1 MAKTTASEI
10 PIFSNRYMGELGEII
25 AGRIVDD
32 ADRGRFQNNKRNL
45 KYKSAEYKKAKKR
58 GMTSLRTGKKY
69 KSLGSTSTDTQTNFV
84 NMRLTGDTLK
94 RIGAVATRK
103 GFTITFDNGEIVTGN
118 AKRGYDLYGL
128 SNANMSFLATN
139 LEDEIERKIRRYES
153 DDIDINLGKK

>member
-10 PIFSNRYMGELGEII
+10 PIFSNQYMEELGQIM
-25 AGRIVDD
+25 AGRIVQD
-32 ADRGRFQNNKRNL
+32 AGDGKFQNNRKNL
-45 KYKSAEYKKAKKR
+45 KYKSVEYKTRKKAGTAVKN
-58 GMTSLRTGKKY
+58 TSADTH
-69 KSLGSTSTDTQTNFV
+69 TSFV

-94 RIGAVATRK
+94 RIGAVATNK

-139 LEDEIERKIRRYES
+139 LENEIERKIRKYEA
-153 DDIDINLGKK
+153 DDIDINLGKQ